1 VADVSHQADR
11 RRQLP
16 ANPPDQKGVA
26 EDPDSRL
33 VANIRMSKRLK
44 PFVNRMRLRLKDL
57 DLTDPDAAARLDQA
71 QEDMWSVLK
80 KKKISRT
87 IANQIIAET
96 LDAAVNHRL
105 ESLRRDQNLKHLAQ
119 ANSNI
124 NRLIKHVERLAQML
138 AKLPRP
144 TKGKLN
150 KIMAGLNWRQ
160 FDTEVFAEFVHALL
174 DVLSNVPASRFAA
187 DARSSIV
194 DSLRSSDDRVAT
206 KINRTAPPAIVE
218 LWDAIPAATRTQ
230 VESNLRAWAAVKKRS
245 VVGFLERLVAL
256 LKQHREKIG
265 RGRHLAIEGRYVQVV
280 EAIWRRQGLG
290 SQVGLAFDY
299 LKGDKGKNVESR
311 FQRFGRLALAAVGDR
326 SRVSRWQVTNL
337 KLQAKMSGKGS
348 KPLKS

>member
-1 VADVSHQADR
+1 MSRPADPS
-11 RRQLP
+11 RQPP
-16 ANPPDQKGVA
+16 ANPPAQKGVA
-26 EDPDSRL
+26 EDSDDRLLPD
-33 VANIRMSKRLK
+33 IRVSKRMK
-44 PFVNRMRLRLKDL
+44 SFVNRMRLRLKAL
-57 DLTDPDAAARLDQA
+57 DLTDADAVTRLDQA
-71 QEDMWSVLK
+71 QEEMWSILE

-87 IANQIIAET
+87 IADQIIAET

-138 AKLPRP
+138 AKQPRP
-144 TKGKLN
+144 TKDKLN

-160 FDTEVFAEFVHALL
+160 FDSEIFAEFMHAVL

-194 DSLRSSDDRVAT
+194 DLLRSSNDRVAT

-230 VESNLRAWAAVKKRS
+230 VESNFRVWASVKKRS
-245 VVGFLERLVAL
+245 VVGFLEHLVAL

-265 RGRHLAIEGRYVQVV
+265 RGRHLAIERRYIQML
-280 EAIWRRQGLG
+280 EAIWRRHGLG

-311 FQRFGRLALAAVGDR
+311 FQRFGGLALAAVGDR

-337 KLQAKMSGKGS
+337 KLQRKGS
-348 KPLKS
+348 KQLKS

>member
-1 VADVSHQADR
+1 MSHPADR
-11 RRQLP
+11 RHLP

-26 EDPDSRL
+26 EDPDGRL
-33 VANIRMSKRLK
+33 VPNLRVSKRMK

-71 QEDMWSVLK
+71 QEDMWSILK

-119 ANSNI
+119 ANSNL

-138 AKLPRP
+138 AKLPRS
-144 TKGKLN
+144 TKDELN
-150 KIMAGLNWRQ
+150 KIMTGLNWRQ
-160 FDTEVFAEFVHALL
+160 FDTEIFAEFMHAIL
-174 DVLSNVPASRFAA
+174 DVLYQRALHRDSQPTLVLL
-187 DARSSIV
+187 IV
-194 DSLRSSDDRVAT
+194 DSLRSSNDRVAT

-218 LWDAIPAATRTQ
+218 LWDTIPAATRTQ
-230 VESNLRAWAAVKKRS
+230 VESNLRAWASVKKRS
-245 VVGFLERLVAL
+245 AIGFLKHLVVL

-265 RGRHLAIEGRYVQVV
+265 RGRHLAIESRYVQAV
-280 EAIWRRQGLG
+280 EAIWRRHGLG

-326 SRVSRWQVTNL
+326 SGVSRWQVKKV
-337 KLQAKMSGKGS
+337 KLRAKTSDKDS
-348 KPLKS
+348 KPLKA